1 MVKFEKYSNP
11 VNLRCKKL
19 VWIFCWGFRTQ
30 SYNFSW
36 FWPNLE
42 LFKILLRSAIKS
54 GQSSHLNF
62 SSLKPMQ
69 SLWERNQFFAKLA
82 IFLKQI
88 KAHCNF
94 ELSHKIPLPNW
105 KYLVSRRQSLSNT
118 WKCFSICSN
127 FGFENQKIQKLVLR
141 KRDKLA
147 DSGPIQT
154 WKSSLLKKALSK
166 IAIIEKIIFGQ
177 I

>member
-1 MVKFEKYSNP
+1 MQKISLNIL
-11 VNLRCKKL
+11 LR
-19 VWIFCWGFRTQ
+19 FRTQ

-36 FWPNLE
+36 YWQSLE

-62 SSLKPMQ
+62 SSLKPIQ

-88 KAHCNF
+88 KAHYNF
-94 ELSHKIPLPNW
+94 ELSHKMPLPNW

-118 WKCFSICSN
+118 RKCFSIFFN
-127 FGFENQKIQKLVLR
+127 FGFENQKIQKISFEKKGSACRFWSNSDLKVL
-141 KRDKLA
+141 
-147 DSGPIQT
+147 T
-154 WKSSLLKKALSK
+154 FEKSL
-166 IAIIEKIIFGQ
+166 I
-177 I
+177 

>member
-1 MVKFEKYSNP
+1 MWSN
-11 VNLRCKKL
+11 LKSTQILQILGTKKL

-30 SYNFSW
+30 SYNFSE
-36 FWPNLE
+36 FWQNLE
-42 LFKILLRSAIKS
+42 LFKLLLWSAIKS
-54 GQSSHLNF
+54 GQSNHLNF
-62 SSLKPMQ
+62 SSLKPIQ

-94 ELSHKIPLPNW
+94 ELSHKMPLPTW

-127 FGFENQKIQKLVLR
+127 FGFENQKIQKLVFVE
-141 KRDKLA
+141 K
-147 DSGPIQT
+147 GI
-154 WKSSLLKKALSK
+154 SL
-166 IAIIEKIIFGQ
+166 Q
-177 I
+177 ILV

>member
-1 MVKFEKYSNP
+1 MVKFKWYSNAA
-11 VNLRCKKL
+11 NLRCKNL

-36 FWPNLE
+36 FWQNLE

-62 SSLKPMQ
+62 SSLKPIQ
-69 SLWERNQFFAKLA
+69 SLWVRNQFFAKLA

-94 ELSHKIPLPNW
+94 ELSHKMPLPNW

-118 WKCFSICSN
+118 WKCFSNFSN
-127 FGFENQKIQKLVLR
+127 FGFENQKNSEI
-141 KRDKLA
+141 
-147 DSGPIQT
+147 SFE
-154 WKSSLLKKALSK
+154 KKGSACK
-166 IAIIEKIIFGQ
+166 F
-177 I
+177 